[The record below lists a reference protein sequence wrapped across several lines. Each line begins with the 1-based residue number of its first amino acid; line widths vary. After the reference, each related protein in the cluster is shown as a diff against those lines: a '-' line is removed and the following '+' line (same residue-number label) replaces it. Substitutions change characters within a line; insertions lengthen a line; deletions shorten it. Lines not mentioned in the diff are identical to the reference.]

1 MNESENIF
9 DGRGMLRADIDQ
21 VQVAPERK
29 PVLAALVTAVRAAE
43 AAEADVKLKD
53 AAVAAAVKAH
63 DRAVAALPKRTFLDE
78 HRSMLRQR
86 QIDLGRAPP
95 QPEPEGEPP
104 SPLPHIALR
113 MAEDALDQARHEL
126 RVARDTAT
134 RCRETVGRRLADF
147 NATAPVISALEN
159 AKDHIRGENERR
171 AARAAG
177 LLPRQ
182 SYKGGPSVVDRTA
195 AAYAGGNARA
205 GGGVAYRRGGVSL
218 AQAAA
223 LNAQRI
229 RLERAKEAF
238 NPAKVHAEILANARR
253 K

>member
-1 MNESENIF
+1 MNKNESVF
-9 DGRGMLRADIDQ
+9 DARGMLRADIDQ
-21 VQVAPERK
+21 VQVAPERQ

-53 AAVAAAVKAH
+53 AAVAAAVKVH
-63 DRAVAALPKRTFLDE
+63 DRAVAALPKSTFLDE
-78 HRSMLRQR
+78 HRNMLRQR

-95 QPEPEGEPP
+95 RPEPEGEPV

-126 RVARDTAT
+126 RVARDTLT
-134 RCRETVGRRLADF
+134 RARERVGRRLADY
-147 NATAPVISALEN
+147 NASQPIMTPLQNTRAWIASNN
-159 AKDHIRGENERR
+159 ADR
-171 AARAAG
+171 AARAGHPYARA
-177 LLPRQ
+177 L
-182 SYKGGPSVVDRTA
+182 KGVGPSAVDRTA
-195 AAYAGGNARA
+195 AAYAGGNSRA
-205 GGGVAYRRGGVSL
+205 GGGKSYSRGGVSL
-218 AQAAA
+218 AEAAR